1 MSSRD
6 LGISWMRKPYQLAR
20 SIARFTERD
29 SEQKKKNAHTKPR
42 GRVQEPLERIGRWFR
57 APSSA
62 FFAALVAAAARGV
75 AADTEVDASRETL
88 Q

>member
-1 MSSRD
+1 MT
-6 LGISWMRKPYQLAR
+6 W
-20 SIARFTERD
+20 SIAQFTERD
-29 SEQKKKNAHTKPR
+29 REQKKKNALTKPR
-42 GRVQEPLERIGRWFR
+42 GLVQEPLERIGRWFR

-88 Q
+88 QKYLRSLRIFQLCKCV